1 MNKLFFA
8 LLFLFASLK
17 LGALH
22 HPIFD
27 GGSLEDHKNS
37 TAISTQFLDELTEN
51 VMQTLCM
58 FVVYEE
64 KAAGWTNFW
73 SPAAEEKI
81 RATAFFITPDG
92 HFLINKNTIN
102 PQSDIAVFLHQK
114 DMIVRASL
122 IAEHPT
128 EKIALFKIDKPRDMT
143 LSYLNIASNKEE
155 VGSWIFSLRGCALI
169 HNNTLVALPS
179 MGKIVGHLQGYAAST
194 IPFGEGNVGS
204 PVLNVEGK
212 VIGILSGNVNLK
224 NVESGQSG
232 MSATL
237 PIHYLKS
244 WIEEALRSS
253 GYVEPLQ

>member
-37 TAISTQFLDELTEN
+37 TPISAQILDKLTEEA
-51 VMQTLCM
+51 MQTLCM
-58 FVVYEE
+58 FGVYEE
-64 KAAGWTNFW
+64 ETAGWTNLW
-73 SPAAEEKI
+73 SPATVEKT
-81 RATAFFITPDG
+81 RATAFFITSDG
-92 HFLINKNTIN
+92 HFLINKQIIK
-102 PQSDIAVFLHQK
+102 PQSDITVFLHQK
-114 DMIVRASL
+114 EMVVTASL

-128 EKIALFKIDKPRDMT
+128 EKIALFKIDKPSDMT
-143 LSYLNIASNKEE
+143 LSYLNIASNEEE
-155 VGSWIFSLRGCALI
+155 VGNWIFSLRGCALI
-169 HNNTLVALPS
+169 YNNTLVALPS
-179 MGKIVGHLQGYAAST
+179 IGKIVGHLQDYAAST
-194 IPFGEGNVGS
+194 IPFGDGNAGS

-212 VIGILSGNVNLK
+212 VIGILSGNVNFS
-224 NVESGQSG
+224 NVDSGRSG

-237 PIHYLKS
+237 PIYHLKS

-253 GYVEPLQ
+253 GYVEPLK